1 MNAPQPISPGISAS
15 QQVANGGLRG
25 RWKWGAGLLTVAL
38 IAQGILWTMWWG
50 DPTHFK
56 MSILFVWPA
65 ALFAL
70 SIWWLIFSG
79 WSWLVRVG
87 SLAVIAIGVIAFFS
101 IYRLEW
107 DGDMVP
113 RRVVLRTKPTG
124 QDVAREFFQRQKKQ
138 TAESATGTDA
148 ALASVTPALVAEE
161 ADWLGFRG
169 PRRDGV
175 VQNGSLRRDWT
186 MSPPR
191 EIWRHPV
198 GRAWSSFAV
207 VGNFAF
213 TQEQRDQMEC
223 VVAYAADTG
232 NQIWVHEDPTI
243 LSIVDANGGP
253 GPHATPQFDEG
264 KLYTL
269 GGTGILN
276 CLEAVTGKLV
286 WSKNILGIVGQ
297 GKTGAKPPEW
307 GVSASPLIHGNLVIV
322 ISGGSTVEADAS
334 FNKGVTA
341 YEKLTGEQV
350 WSVGT
355 HPASYGSPRVETIG
369 DTAQL
374 LIPNGNGLS
383 GHSLDD
389 GKELWFFPLENAP
402 KVNSSMPWRVDENSL
417 LFGTGYGVGTVRLDL
432 KQADGQWNATRRWAS
447 NRFRPK
453 FNDFVVR
460 EQFAYGLDDGT
471 LTCLDVESGAIKWK
485 SGRYGYGQLLLID
498 DVLLII
504 SEDGDL
510 MLIPAQP
517 KKPDVLASFK
527 LFDSGFCWNHLA
539 FRRGQLFARNAN
551 EAACVDLSA
560 ENASQSSQAAD
571 SQ

>member
-1 MNAPQPISPGISAS
+1 
-15 QQVANGGLRG
+15 
-25 RWKWGAGLLTVAL
+25 
-38 IAQGILWTMWWG
+38 MWWE

-70 SIWWLIFSG
+70 MIWWVFFSG
-79 WSWLVRVG
+79 WSWRVRLG
-87 SLAVIAIGVIAFFS
+87 SVATGVLSVVAFFS

-113 RRVVLRTKPTG
+113 RRFVLRSKPTG
-124 QDVAREFFQRQKKQ
+124 QDIAREFLERQQKQ
-138 TAESATGTDA
+138 LADKADAVDPAAVANQPPLIAEAG
-148 ALASVTPALVAEE
+148 
-161 ADWLGFRG
+161 DWTGFRG

-175 VQNGSLRRDWT
+175 VLNGSLRRDWNQ
-186 MSPPR
+186 SPPR
-191 EIWRHPV
+191 EVWRHPV

-207 VGNFAF
+207 VGNYAF
-213 TQEQRDQMEC
+213 TQEQRDQSEC

-232 NQIWVHEDPTI
+232 KQIWVHEDQTI

-253 GPHATPQFDEG
+253 GPHATPQFDDG
-264 KLYTL
+264 KIYSL

-276 CLEAVTGKLV
+276 CLDAVSGTRLWGT
-286 WSKNILGIVGQ
+286 NILGDKGD
-297 GKTGAKPPEW
+297 GKAGAKPPEW
-307 GVSASPLIHGNLVIV
+307 GVSLSPLIYENLVIV
-322 ISGGSTVEADAS
+322 IPGGTAVEADAS

-341 YEKLTGEQV
+341 YDKASGNVV

-355 HPASYGSPRVETIG
+355 RPASYGSPRIETMS

-383 GHSLDD
+383 GHSLED

-402 KVNSSMPWRVDENSL
+402 KVNSSMPWRVDGESL
-417 LFGTGYGVGTVRLDL
+417 VFGTGYGVGTVRL
-432 KQADGQWNATRRWAS
+432 KITQSYGEWSATQRWAS

-460 EQFAYGLDDGT
+460 DKFAYGLDDGT
-471 LTCLDVESGAIKWK
+471 LTCLDVDSGAIKWK
-485 SGRYGYGQLLLID
+485 AGRYGYGQLLLVD

-504 SEDGDL
+504 SEDGEL
-510 MLIPAQP
+510 LIVPAEP
-517 KKPDVLASFK
+517 KKSERLATFK

-539 FRRGQLFARNAN
+539 LRGGRLFARNAN
-551 EAACVDLSA
+551 EAACLDVGI
-560 ENASQSSQAAD
+560 EKTP
-571 SQ
+571 